1 MKIIRL
7 GNNKG
12 FSLLEILV
20 AITVFS
26 VGLLGMA
33 TLTTGIIRG
42 NLASEN
48 LTTATTLAQDQM
60 ENVIRI
66 GYTGAS
72 SKDENYGNIADYP
85 LYKRVTVIDNNK
97 PAADMKTMTVT
108 VSWDSDAHSVI
119 LRTILVK

>member
-1 MKIIRL
+1 MRRL
-7 GNNKG
+7 HKNNKG
-12 FSLLEILV
+12 FTLLEILI

-26 VGLLGMA
+26 IGLLGMA

-42 NLASEN
+42 NLASKN